1 MTGVYPFRSFGG
13 MGKLILSFSTIR
25 LLTAASVRVILSL
38 SNIKPERKIFMDCK
52 KVGALLRQLRTERGL
67 TQREIAERLFVSDK
81 AVSKWERGLGCP
93 DISALDSIA
102 DLFGVPV
109 ETLLSGE
116 LNQCGQNGGNMKR
129 LKFYVCPDCGN
140 ILTAASAGE
149 ISCCGRKLSPLEASA
164 PDQGH
169 APKTEIIDDE
179 FYVTFPHEM
188 SKSHYITFAALAGC
202 DRLHLLR
209 LYPEQDAAAR
219 LPRLSGAELYFF
231 CSEHGL
237 MKVKL

>member
-1 MTGVYPFRSFGG
+1 
-13 MGKLILSFSTIR
+13 
-25 LLTAASVRVILSL
+25 
-38 SNIKPERKIFMDCK
+38 MDCK
-52 KVGALLRQLRTERGL
+52 KVGALLRQLRTERGM

-129 LKFYVCPDCGN
+129 LKFYVCEGCGN
-140 ILTAASAGE
+140 IFTAASAGE

-164 PDQGH
+164 PDEGH

-202 DRLHLLR
+202 DRLYLLR

>member
-1 MTGVYPFRSFGG
+1 
-13 MGKLILSFSTIR
+13 
-25 LLTAASVRVILSL
+25 
-38 SNIKPERKIFMDCK
+38 MDCK
-52 KVGALLRQLRTERGL
+52 KVGALLRQLRTERGM

-129 LKFYVCPDCGN
+129 LKFYVCPNCGN
-140 ILTAASAGE
+140 IFTAASAGE

-164 PDQGH
+164 PDEGH

-188 SKSHYITFAALAGC
+188 SKSHYITFTALAGC
-202 DRLHLLR
+202 DRLYLHR

>member
-1 MTGVYPFRSFGG
+1 MTDIYPFRSFGG
-13 MGKLILSFSTIR
+13 MGNLYVSFSTIS

-38 SNIKPERKIFMDCK
+38 SHIERKIFMDCK
-52 KVGALLRQLRTERGL
+52 KVGALLRQLRTERGM

-93 DISALDSIA
+93 DISTLDSIA

-116 LNQCGQNGGNMKR
+116 LNQCGQNGGNMQR
-129 LKFYVCPDCGN
+129 LKFYVCEGCGN

-164 PDQGH
+164 PDEGH
-169 APKTEIIDDE
+169 APKVEVIDDE

-202 DRLHLLR
+202 DKLYLQR

-219 LPRLSGAELYFF
+219 LPRLSGTELYFF